1 MITEGN
7 VQKSDLLSILGRF
20 FLWLTTSTVEALANL
35 ASPIMSF
42 KGLDID
48 STLEDIARQL
58 RGKSGIYTF
67 ICIVDGKQY
76 IGSAQD
82 LYHRMQEHLNGRKS
96 NVRLQRALGKHG
108 IPNFIFV
115 VYEFAPY
122 TIPAILVLE
131 TLYISLVTS
140 NMLYNI
146 RLSATSMLGY
156 KHTAEAIAKM
166 VARLA
171 NPINHPMYGKTHT
184 LASRLLI
191 SKPGPLNP
199 MYGKHHS
206 PSTKA
211 ILSAQKSRP
220 VYSYSLDNVFVQEF
234 TSATAASVHFGVNKT
249 TIGRYVR
256 SGKIFQNKYYLRS
269 SRV

>member
-1 MITEGN
+1 MITGGN
-7 VQKSDLLSILGRF
+7 VQKSDSLSILDHL
-20 FLWLTTSTVEALANL
+20 FLWLTTNTVEALANL
-35 ASPIMSF
+35 ASPIKSF
-42 KGLDID
+42 TGLDID
-48 STLEDIARQL
+48 STLEDIVRQL
-58 RGKSGIYTF
+58 RGKSGIYAF
-67 ICIVDGKQY
+67 ICMVDGKQY

-96 NVRLQRALGKHG
+96 NVLLQRALGKHG

-115 VYEFAPY
+115 VYKFAPY
-122 TIPAILVLE
+122 TIPAILELE
-131 TLYISLVTS
+131 TLYISLVPS

-156 KHTAEAIAKM
+156 NHTAEAIAKM

-184 LASRLLI
+184 IASRLLI

-206 PSTKA
+206 PSTIA
-211 ILSAQKSRP
+211 ILSALKSQP
-220 VYSYSLDNVFVQEF
+220 VYLYDLDNVFVQEF
-234 TSATAASVHFGVNKT
+234 ISATAASAYFGVHKT
-249 TIGRYVR
+249 TIGRYVQ
-256 SGKIFQNKYYLRS
+256 SGKVFQNKYYLRN